1 MEYKVLDSLHRP
13 FHRPLWVV
21 KWICYFIC
29 IRHKSRNG
37 YIHCKDQTMD
47 FYFVLL
53 DWLYSNYP
61 QDCDG
66 VPSKESVEDV
76 WNYFSQFENQEKEER
91 LRRVLTS
98 ERERGVETKIYSTY
112 KAASYYMN
120 LADNKLH
127 FVGNNNTSPNWN
139 PSQLTKASLKSNIST
154 TDKKMYIQHILQ
166 NDGHFFL
173 AMCLLQKPVMK
184 YELKMDVEIFK
195 FMQRYYPVANFDYT
209 KQSHSNYY
217 VVRKRWVELLQA
229 VNEKGTL
236 GKVLLNSIKENS
248 EFHAI
253 FIDIEAHVKEYTT
266 ELRKSRQFI
275 AQKSAFVTTYQNS
288 VKINKDKS
296 GFVNLYDISK
306 EMGMSYDRFQS
317 FLTQFYQEEKLVR
330 NIFFINIVST
340 IEQRRRFYIGNAPV
354 IKIKMTKN
362 YGV

>member
-1 MEYKVLDSLHRP
+1 MKYKVLDSLHRP

-21 KWICYFIC
+21 KWVCYFISL
-29 IRHKSRNG
+29 RQKSHNRF
-37 YIHCKDQTMD
+37 IHSKDQTTD
-47 FYFVLL
+47 FYFTLL
-53 DWLYSNYP
+53 EWLYTNYP
-61 QDCDG
+61 QDSDG
-66 VPSKESVEDV
+66 VPSKESVEEV
-76 WNYFSQFENQEKEER
+76 WIYFSQIENIEKEGR
-91 LRRVLTS
+91 LKKVLSS

-120 LADNKLH
+120 LADDKLH
-127 FVGNNNTSPNWN
+127 FVGKNSMLPNWN
-139 PSQLTKASLKSNIST
+139 PNQLTKAALKSNIST
-154 TDKKMYIQHILQ
+154 ADRKMYAQHILQ

-195 FMQRYYPVANFDYT
+195 FMQQYYPVANFDYT

-236 GKVLLNSIKENS
+236 SRVLLNCIKENS
-248 EFHAI
+248 ELYAI
-253 FIDIEAHVKEYTT
+253 FLDIEAHVNEYKT
-266 ELRKSRQFI
+266 ELRKRRKFI
-275 AQKSAFVTTYQNS
+275 EQKSTFVITYQNL
-288 VKINKDKS
+288 VKNNKDKS

-306 EMGMSYDRFQS
+306 EMGMSYNRFQS
-317 FLTQFYQEEKLVR
+317 FLTQFYQEEKLLR

-340 IEQRRRFYIGNAPV
+340 IEQRKRFYIGNAPV
-354 IKIKMTKN
+354 IKIKMTKK

>member
-1 MEYKVLDSLHRP
+1 
-13 FHRPLWVV
+13 
-21 KWICYFIC
+21 
-29 IRHKSRNG
+29 
-37 YIHCKDQTMD
+37 
-47 FYFVLL
+47 
-53 DWLYSNYP
+53 
-61 QDCDG
+61 
-66 VPSKESVEDV
+66 
-76 WNYFSQFENQEKEER
+76 
-91 LRRVLTS
+91 
-98 ERERGVETKIYSTY
+98 
-112 KAASYYMN
+112 MN
-120 LADNKLH
+120 LADDKLH
-127 FVGNNNTSPNWN
+127 FVGRNSVLPNWSPN
-139 PSQLTKASLKSNIST
+139 QLTKTALKSSIST
-154 TDKKMYIQHILQ
+154 TDRKMYVQHILQ

-184 YELKMDVEIFK
+184 FELKMDVEIFK

-253 FIDIEAHVKEYTT
+253 FIDIVGHVKEYTT
-266 ELRKSRQFI
+266 ELRKRRQFI
-275 AQKSAFVTTYQNS
+275 EQKNDFVTTYQNS

-306 EMGMSYDRFQS
+306 EMGLSYDRFQS

>member
-13 FHRPLWVV
+13 FHRPLWIV
-21 KWICYFIC
+21 KWVCYFISL
-29 IRHKSRNG
+29 RQKSCKK
-37 YIHCKDQTMD
+37 YINCKEQTTD
-47 FYFVLL
+47 FYFTLL
-53 DWLYSNYP
+53 EWLHTYYP
-61 QDCDG
+61 QDSDG
-66 VPSKESVEDV
+66 VPSKESIEEV
-76 WNYFSQFENQEKEER
+76 WIYFSQIENREKEKR
-91 LRRVLTS
+91 LRAVLTS

-120 LADNKLH
+120 LADDKLH
-127 FVGNNNTSPNWN
+127 FVGNNVALPNWLPN
-139 PSQLTKASLKSNIST
+139 QLTRAALKSSIST
-154 TDKKMYIQHILQ
+154 TDKKMYVKHILQ

-173 AMCLLQKPVMK
+173 AMCLLQKPVIK

-229 VNEKGTL
+229 VNERGTL
-236 GKVLLNSIKENS
+236 GKVLINSIKENC
-248 EFHAI
+248 EFLAI
-253 FIDIEAHVKEYTT
+253 FKDVEAYVKEYTT
-266 ELRKSRQFI
+266 ELKKRRKFIEQKNIFMTTYRKS
-275 AQKSAFVTTYQNS
+275 
-288 VKINKDKS
+288 VKTNKDKS

-306 EMGMSYDRFQS
+306 KMRMGYDRFQS
-317 FLTQFYQEEKLVR
+317 FLTQFYLEEKLVR

-362 YGV
+362 YGI